1 MPNRFS
7 VEAIFKARDR
17 ITAPITRMQNRVG
30 KFTRSTEQGL
40 RNVNRSI
47 EGFSQGVRKYAMI
60 AAAGFALI
68 GAGMWNVISVGA
80 QFEEALMASV
90 AKFPEGI
97 KKGSDAY
104 KDLQN
109 AARQV
114 GRTTRFTATE
124 AAQGLDFLA
133 MAGYNVASAIEA
145 LPGVTELAIA
155 GQMDL
160 ARATD
165 IASDTL
171 GAFNLMSTDAAT
183 VGKNLARVNNVL
195 AKTATSA
202 NTTIEQMFEAIT
214 QAGPVG
220 ASAGASIET
229 VSALLGQ
236 LAGAGIK
243 ESVAGT
249 TLKNVFTRITKEA
262 DKFAALG
269 IDVKDANGNI
279 RDVIDI
285 FGDLE
290 KRLATMGSFERSKI
304 IEQLF
309 GLRAIAGSNVLLGL
323 GAKRLREYR
332 EELINSDGAA
342 KSMAATMQQSVGARL
357 KSLQSAVESV
367 KLSIFAMNEGPLADT
382 IDKITEWVRA
392 NEDLIATRVGEWLAG
407 VINNFDKIVLWMKRI
422 GIAVAAIWG
431 LITALKVF
439 AGIMTVVNV
448 IMAANPVVLI
458 TLGVLAL
465 IAAIVLLIKN
475 WERVKA
481 WLDTIPAWA
490 VALAG
495 ILGGPIALLIAGA
508 ELVRR
513 SWQPLKTFFTNLWSG
528 IVNVFNTSLEKI
540 RSTIDQIRSVASPV
554 LGIASRVAGFLGIGG
569 DGEPAPAGGAQMVSP
584 QERTARTINETR
596 TTSAAEVTIRD
607 ETGRGEVTHGT
618 LGAGVSLVT
627 TGAF

>member
-7 VEAIFKARDR
+7 VEAVFKAVDR
-17 ITAPITRMQNRVG
+17 ISAPVSRMQNRVG
-30 KFTRSTEQGL
+30 KFTRASERGL
-40 RNVNRSI
+40 RRVNERMKR
-47 EGFSQGVRKYAMI
+47 FSQGAQRYAMV
-60 AAAGFALI
+60 AAAGLAIVGGAMWDIIQTGARFEDAL
-68 GAGMWNVISVGA
+68 
-80 QFEEALMASV
+80 LASV

-97 KKGSDAY
+97 EKGTQAY
-104 KDLQN
+104 LDLQN

-133 MAGYNVASAIEA
+133 MAGFNAASAVEA
-145 LPGVTELAIA
+145 LPGVTDLAIA

-165 IASDTL
+165 IASDSL

-183 VGKNLARVNNVL
+183 VGRNLARVNNVL

-220 ASAGASIET
+220 TAAGASIET
-229 VSALLGQ
+229 VSALIGQ
-236 LAGAGIK
+236 LAGSGIK
-243 ESVAGT
+243 ASVAGT
-249 TLKNVFTRITKEA
+249 TLKNVFTRLTKES

-269 IDVKDANGNI
+269 IQVRDANGNI

-290 KRLATMGSFERSKI
+290 KRLAKMGTFERSKI

-309 GLRAIAGSNVLLGL
+309 GLRAIAGANTLLSI
-323 GAKRLREYR
+323 GANKLRAYR
-332 EELINSDGAA
+332 TELVNSDNAA
-342 KSMAATMQQSVGARL
+342 KNMAATMRQSVGARL
-357 KSLQSAVESV
+357 KGLQSAVESV

-382 IDKITEWVRA
+382 IDKMTQWVRA
-392 NEDLIATRVGEWLAG
+392 NEGLIATRVGEWLAW
-407 VINNFDKIVLWMKRI
+407 VINNFEKIVTWLKRI
-422 GIAVAAIWG
+422 GVVVAAIWA

-475 WERVKA
+475 WEKVKA
-481 WLDTIPAWA
+481 WLDTIPTWA
-490 VALAG
+490 VVLAG
-495 ILGGPIALLIAGA
+495 LIGGPIAMLIAGA

-513 SWQPLKTFFTNLWSG
+513 NWKPLKTFFVNLWSG

-540 RSTIDQIRSVASPV
+540 RSVIDRIRSIATPAM
-554 LGIASRVAGFLGIGG
+554 GIASRVAGFLGIGG
-569 DGEPAPAGGAQMVSP
+569 GEVAGGAPTGQMVSP
-584 QERTARTINETR
+584 QERTARSIEERRETS
-596 TTSAAEVTIRD
+596 TAEVTIRD
-607 ETGRGEVTHGT
+607 ETGRAEVTQGT
-618 LGAGVSLVT
+618 LGAGLSLAA